1 MGKFPRRSFAPKG
14 TPFCIRPATGR
25 SLYSFLS
32 HDLPVC
38 LISPGRCALTLRRS
52 LDRLLLLLDTGSSLS
67 VRNTA
72 AKQLAQL
79 AARSLISDVA
89 VEDDFKS
96 SRQHAS
102 TRDTSAC
109 SELLAVV
116 ARVSLPH
123 LYSSAARHSPSIV
136 DITLSTFKESRN
148 QIRGIQCPLTNIRAR
163 SCLVSSIR

>member
-1 MGKFPRRSFAPKG
+1 VRKFPRRSLPPKEPLAASG
-14 TPFCIRPATGR
+14 WAQP
-25 SLYSFLS
+25 LSFLS

-38 LISPGRCALTLRRS
+38 VIPSAVCALTLLS

-102 TRDTSAC
+102 IRDTSAW

-116 ARVSLPH
+116 ARVSLSH
-123 LYSSAARHSPSIV
+123 LCSSRRVIHSL
-136 DITLSTFKESRN
+136 DTALSTFKESRN
-148 QIRGIQCPLTNIRAR
+148 
-163 SCLVSSIR
+163 